1 MRLYLDPGRY
11 FPLVLLT
18 DREARA
24 QRAQR
29 RRKHFR
35 AVTVSVRDVTHYDRE
50 RARRRMK
57 ALRLRRPRRRASCL
71 PGGWNS
77 RRPCPFVGCR
87 HHLYLDVNDRTG
99 SIKFNFPDLEVGDL
113 PETCALDVADRG
125 GQTLEEVAELTNRT
139 RERVRQVEQR
149 ALAVLG
155 AILSDA
161 GITAADLA
169 DAPPETE
176 PPATSSGRGAG
187 PRHQLGHLGARGP
200 A

>member
-87 HHLYLDVNDRTG
+87 HHLYLDVNPDNG
-99 SIKFNFPDLEVGDL
+99 SVTVRFPQLYPWELE
-113 PETCALDVADRG
+113 ETCSLDVAERG
-125 GQTLEEVAELTNRT
+125 GMGIRELAPLLAVSRQGVHVQ
-139 RERVRQVEQR
+139 VRR
-149 ALAVLG
+149 ALG
-155 AILSDA
+155 
-161 GITAADLA
+161 
-169 DAPPETE
+169 
-176 PPATSSGRGAG
+176 
-187 PRHQLGHLGARGP
+187 GARGN
-200 A
+200 AGVRTVAMSRELED